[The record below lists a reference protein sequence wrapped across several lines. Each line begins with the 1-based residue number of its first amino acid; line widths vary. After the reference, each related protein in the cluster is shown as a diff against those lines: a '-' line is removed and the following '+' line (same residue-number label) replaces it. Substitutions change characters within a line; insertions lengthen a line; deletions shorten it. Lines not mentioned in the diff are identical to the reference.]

1 MSLLLRR
8 KMQWKQRGTLC
19 PTSVAVRY
27 NPRRALVGD
36 TDNGKALKERIQE
49 LKQLL
54 DAYRKGV
61 IKEKK

>member
-1 MSLLLRR
+1 METERDIVSNR
-8 KMQWKQRGTLC
+8 
-19 PTSVAVRY
+19 VAVRY

-54 DAYRKGV
+54 DSYRKGV

>member
-1 MSLLLRR
+1 MSNR
-8 KMQWKQRGTLC
+8 
-19 PTSVAVRY
+19 VAVRY
-27 NPRRALVGD
+27 NPRRALVEIRI
-36 TDNGKALKERIQE
+36 TVKALKERIQE